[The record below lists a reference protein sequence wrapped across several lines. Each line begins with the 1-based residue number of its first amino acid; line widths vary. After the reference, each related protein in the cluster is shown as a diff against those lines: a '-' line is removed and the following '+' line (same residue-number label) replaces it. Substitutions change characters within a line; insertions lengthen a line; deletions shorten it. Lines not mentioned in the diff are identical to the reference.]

1 MMEIKPAGNNNFSI
15 GKVGTRAEVEG
26 PTAPGKVS
34 PQSDGVTFGKLGST
48 LFQNGKAI
56 SFKEAQ
62 ALVGTSSRA
71 VVPTDEQ
78 ADFSGFDLNSTM
90 ALGGPDSPCFYNGK
104 VMTTSEAQEL
114 AAKEKAEG

>member
-1 MMEIKPAGNNNFSI
+1 MEIKPAGYNNISV
-15 GKVGTRAEVEG
+15 GKVGTRAEVEA
-26 PTAPGKVS
+26 PTAPAKEAS
-34 PQSDGVTFGKLGST
+34 QSDGVTFGKLGST

-62 ALVGTSSRA
+62 ALVGTSPKSVA
-71 VVPTDEQ
+71 SPDEQ

-90 ALGGPDSPCFYNGK
+90 ALGGPDSPCFYKGK
-104 VMTTSEAQEL
+104 VMTTREAQEL